1 MKEIRTMNV
10 TTVQN
15 MAQSLS
21 QSSTTRNKAQV
32 DFKATLAAANQNL
45 SQTSKNTTQ
54 EKSTEDTQTTASYTG
69 KTAAQELEEYLKK
82 SPAEHMRDAILKE
95 MGLTEDD
102 LAAMPPEQR
111 KAIEDTIAAKIKDKL
126 LEHSDVAKNAAN
138 KPLSTQSLLTTN
150 MA

>member
-1 MKEIRTMNV
+1 MNV

-15 MAQSLS
+15 MAQPVL
-21 QSSTTRNKAQV
+21 QSSTNRNKTQV
-32 DFKATLAAANQNL
+32 DFKAALAAANQNL
-45 SQTSKNTTQ
+45 SQTGKNTAQ
-54 EKSTEDTQTTASYTG
+54 EKSTEDTQTTASYA

-111 KAIEDTIAAKIKDKL
+111 QAIEDTIAAKIKEKL
-126 LEHSDVAKNAAN
+126 LDHSEVAKNAAHSQ
-138 KPLSTQSLLTTN
+138 LATLSLLTKN
-150 MA
+150 IA

>member
-1 MKEIRTMNV
+1 MNV

-15 MAQSLS
+15 MAQSLL
-21 QSSTTRNKAQV
+21 QSNTGRNKTQV

-45 SQTSKNTTQ
+45 SQTGKNTAQ

-102 LAAMPPEQR
+102 LAAMPPEKR
-111 KAIEDTIAAKIKDKL
+111 KAIEDTIAAKIKEKL

-138 KPLSTQSLLTTN
+138 KPLSTQSLLTAN

>member
-1 MKEIRTMNV
+1 MNV

-15 MAQSLS
+15 MAQSLL
-21 QSSTTRNKAQV
+21 QSNTSRNKTQV

-45 SQTSKNTTQ
+45 SQTGKNTAQ

-102 LAAMPPEQR
+102 LAAMPPEKR
-111 KAIEDTIAAKIKDKL
+111 KAIEDTIAAKIKEKL

-150 MA
+150 MT

>member
-15 MAQSLS
+15 MAQSLL
-21 QSSTTRNKAQV
+21 QSNTHRNKTQV

-45 SQTSKNTTQ
+45 SQTGKNTAQ
-54 EKSTEDTQTTASYTG
+54 EKSTEDTQTAASYTG

-102 LAAMPPEQR
+102 LA
-111 KAIEDTIAAKIKDKL
+111 
-126 LEHSDVAKNAAN
+126 
-138 KPLSTQSLLTTN
+138 
-150 MA
+150 